1 MAFVLCLDTEPQTIE
16 AVRSGGNTVAV
27 GNLGYRTGI
36 FDQPHPPH
44 EFEAVVFDLKN
55 PACFDARK
63 WGPGGNDNFHCQIVP
78 NPTDETFIQSGST
91 VPRFKLIQGKQIR
104 ETKGPNFD
112 GHDVLNAI
120 VRAGTHAFV
129 MYNPEWVSHIS
140 WSFPNFV
147 GLSWTPVKTVANR
160 VTVQRSLETLVQN
173 RLRDFP
179 FSLPLRFSIS
189 SMYPRAEA
197 FKKLIQFRDLVT
209 NPVDD
214 IFGQVGITPKGTV
227 WILPSFENNSDV
239 LERIIDNL
247 DSIPKIVAD
256 LLAPQSPSTPTNLNM
271 RDVFISHASEDK
283 DFARPLAE
291 HLVSQG
297 ISVWFDE
304 YELKLGDS
312 LRRKIE
318 DGLLHSR
325 HGLVLMSKSFFQKDW
340 PQKELD
346 ALFSLETQE
355 RRILPLWHGLDAA
368 DIKQSA
374 PLLADKVAMLTSKG
388 IPAIVA
394 EIKRVLGREEA

>member
-1 MAFVLCLDTEPQTIE
+1 MPLVLCLDTEPQTIE
-16 AVRSGGNTVAV
+16 EIRSGGNTVAV
-27 GNLGYRTGI
+27 GNLGYRTGTL
-36 FDQPHPPH
+36 DQPHPPH

-55 PACFDARK
+55 PACFDARN
-63 WGPGGNDNFHCQIVP
+63 WGPGGNDNFHCTIVP
-78 NPTDETFIQSGST
+78 NPTDETFIQSGAS

-112 GHDVLNAI
+112 GHDVLNAV
-120 VRAGTHAFV
+120 VRAGTHVFV
-129 MYNPEWVSHIS
+129 MYNPEWASHVS
-140 WSFPNFV
+140 WSFPNFT
-147 GLSWTPVKTVANR
+147 GLSWTPAKTVANR
-160 VTVQRSLETLVQN
+160 VTIQRPLEALVQN
-173 RLRDFP
+173 RLDDFP

-189 SMYPRAEA
+189 NVYPRSEA
-197 FKKLIQFRDLVT
+197 FKKLIQFRALVT

-214 IFGQVGITPKGTV
+214 IFGQVGVTPKGTI

-247 DSIPKIVAD
+247 DSIPKIVAE
-256 LLAPQSPSTPTNLNM
+256 LLAPQTLSTPNNMNM
-271 RDVFISHASEDK
+271 RDIFISHASEDK
-283 DFARPLAE
+283 GFARPLAE
-291 HLVSQG
+291 QLVSEG

-325 HGLVLMSKSFFQKDW
+325 HGLVLMSKNFFQKEW

-346 ALFSLETQE
+346 ALFSLETQD
-355 RRILPLWHGLDAA
+355 RRILPLWHELNAA
-368 DIKQSA
+368 DIKQFA

-394 EIKRVLGREEA
+394 EIKRVLGRNYA